1 MGSEAAGQE
10 RASFQPLGPR
20 CLFAKAA
27 CLLFAREGRERG
39 AKRSCR
45 GRELATSGWRQTSRS
60 QRSAS
65 PIANIRRMIVLIT
78 EFTQAARIERA
89 RGSVRCIRAI
99 QREVLSTAGLHG
111 TIPRQ
116 AQATLAKERGPSGL
130 PHSYASR
137 TAAVT
142 RLSSPAS
149 SWPTNLPSGPSPAAM
164 GCPQVVEVSVVH
176 AYHQL
181 VFGDVPQPL
190 VDERLLH
197 FAGLH
202 HGLKDVAVAKLS
214 ATLR

>member
-1 MGSEAAGQE
+1 MLKVFAFTIVMVTCIGVTSVGYADTEPPPPPPPSPPLPMSGPTAALAITNSCHSLAGAVQSAMGWVAAMPITNCQ
-10 RASFQPLGPR
+10 RQLS
-20 CLFAKAA
+20 
-27 CLLFAREGRERG
+27 AR
-39 AKRSCR
+39 
-45 GRELATSGWRQTSRS
+45 TNRS

-89 RGSVRCIRAI
+89 RGSVRYVRAI

-111 TIPRQ
+111 TMPRQ

-164 GCPQVVEVSVVH
+164 GAHRSSKS
-176 AYHQL
+176 
-181 VFGDVPQPL
+181 
-190 VDERLLH
+190 R
-197 FAGLH
+197 
-202 HGLKDVAVAKLS
+202 
-214 ATLR
+214 